1 MENQVKTTVDV
12 NFLEPICDTIVVN
25 LKMRE
30 IQTFDGKL
38 I

>member
-12 NFLEPICDTIVVN
+12 NVEPICDTIVVN